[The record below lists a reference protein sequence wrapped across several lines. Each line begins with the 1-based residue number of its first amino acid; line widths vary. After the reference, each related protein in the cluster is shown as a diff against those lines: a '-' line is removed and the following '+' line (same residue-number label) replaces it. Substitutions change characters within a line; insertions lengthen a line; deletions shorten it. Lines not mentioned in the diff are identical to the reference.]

1 MRVTDGMRQTNLVR
15 TLDQLSSAQQDAQ
28 ARALTGNRVNKPSD
42 DPAAAAELARIRA
55 SSAQADAGLKAASSA
70 ENDLTLSESVLAQ
83 ANDLFTSAREIAE
96 EGANATLSA
105 DDRSALAKQVGELKR
120 QLVSIANTKGQTGY
134 LFGGSQTQA
143 QPFDAN
149 GNFSGDDD
157 AHMVD
162 LGTGTPTAVNVSGAR
177 AFTAAGG
184 RNVFADLDQLQAAL
198 TANDQTAIG
207 NTFAGLDAARQQVVA
222 VQSDAGLR
230 IDQLQTTEDVLTQAK
245 TVLATRQQDVAGAD
259 QYQAYSD
266 LVTLGQSLE
275 QAVGVAK
282 QVLSLGGL
290 TSQS

>member
-1 MRVTDGMRQTNLVR
+1 MRVTDGMRQTSLVR
-15 TLDQLSSAQQDAQ
+15 TLDQLSQAQQDASN
-28 ARALTGNRVNKPSD
+28 RALTGNRVNKPSD

-83 ANDLFTSAREIAE
+83 ANDLFTNARELAE
-96 EGANATLSA
+96 QGANASLDANTRA
-105 DDRSALAKQVGELKR
+105 DLAKQVGQLKQ
-120 QLVSIANTKGQTGY
+120 QLVSIANTKGQNGY
-134 LFGGSQTQA
+134 LFGGSQTQT

-177 AFTAAGG
+177 AFTTAGG
-184 RNVFADLDQLQAAL
+184 LDVFDQLDQLQNAL
-198 TANDQTAIG
+198 NANDQTAISG
-207 NTFAGLDAARQQVVA
+207 TFAGLEAARQQVVG
-222 VQSDAGLR
+222 VQTDAGLR
-230 IDQLQTTEDVLTQAK
+230 IDQMQTTEDVLTQAK
-245 TVLATRQQDVAGAD
+245 TVLASRQHDVAGAD

-282 QVLSLGGL
+282 QVLNVGGM
-290 TSQS
+290 TQS